1 MYFNAHNKSMGS
13 IHQHEKQDYF
23 WGILLSILYE
33 FPNIF
38 SLIADNLKNTIEY
51 ERQIPSNSFS
61 LSDISFCI

>member
-33 FPNIF
+33 SPNIF

-51 ERQIPSNSFS
+51 ESANPQQIY
-61 LSDISFCI
+61 